1 MEIRAAESE
10 ATMTDRRAGS
20 LELAKKL
27 TDERTELLALYCRV
41 AGLRPFDDEKKDVHQ
56 LLEQLCQ
63 TLVDYVAVGHFSLYE
78 RIVSGKERRQQVIEM
93 AEDLYP
99 RITRTTDVVLDFNDK
114 YDCEDNC
121 PISNDFDEDL
131 SVLGEILAE
140 RIELEDRLLAAMC

>member
-1 MEIRAAESE
+1 
-10 ATMTDRRAGS
+10 MTDKERDRRSGS
-20 LELAKKL
+20 VNLVKKL
-27 TDERTELLALYCRV
+27 TAERAELLVLYCRV
-41 AGLRPFDDEKKDVHQ
+41 AGLSPYTENRDSQ
-56 LLEQLCQ
+56 YGLLEQLCQ
-63 TLVDYVAVGHFSLYE
+63 MLVDYVAAGHFSLYE